1 MLNVREGVKN
11 EKSTRESVI
20 HGYYGGGGPL
30 YIEFFP
36 SKSGKKDVLHCL
48 GNGKI
53 CYL

>member
-1 MLNVREGVKN
+1 MKN
-11 EKSTRESVI
+11 QHVNPLSMGTM
-20 HGYYGGGGPL
+20 GGGPL